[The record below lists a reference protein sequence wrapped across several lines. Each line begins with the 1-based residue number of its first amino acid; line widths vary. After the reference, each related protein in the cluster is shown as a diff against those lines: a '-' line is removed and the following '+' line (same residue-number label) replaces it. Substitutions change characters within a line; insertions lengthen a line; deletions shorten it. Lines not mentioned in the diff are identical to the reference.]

1 MLKKF
6 LNKEYE
12 YETKHSLYYLSGRDA
27 ILLGGYFGLLAFL
40 IMIIILI

>member
-12 YETKHSLYYLSGRDA
+12 YETKHSLYYLSVGDA
-27 ILLGGYFGLLAFL
+27 ILLGGCVGLLALL
-40 IMIIILI
+40 IVAIILI